1 MTVTVEELPVIEGE
15 TAYQAWNLYREIFTG
30 INERAIQRHLMTA
43 EEFSDL
49 IEDKRVLKYLAYNTA
64 GNMVGIST
72 ITNDLAA
79 VSLVA
84 APYFQR
90 NYPDEYARRAIWYIG
105 FVGVVEGAP
114 ARTFR
119 SLIGAMYPQVVASDG
134 VFVQDFCQANVDR
147 GLPVAMQAIVG
158 ALNPGTWTRQVDAQ
172 TFWVGGFD
180 DPAPA

>member
-15 TAYQAWNLYREIFTG
+15 TAYQAWNLYREIFTR
-30 INERAIQRHLMTA
+30 INERAVQRHLMTA

-49 IEDKRVLKYLAYNTA
+49 VEDKRVLKYLAYNTA

-72 ITNDLAA
+72 ITNDMRAW
-79 VSLVA
+79 SLVS
-84 APYFQR
+84 PEYF
-90 NYPDEYARRAIWYIG
+90 ARHWLDYFARKAIWYIG
-105 FVGVVEGAP
+105 FVGVIEGAP

-134 VFVQDFCQANVDR
+134 IFVQDFCQANVDR
-147 GLPVAMQAIVG
+147 GVPVAMQAIVG

-172 TFWVGGFD
+172 TFWVGGFGGG
-180 DPAPA
+180 AA